1 MKAVKRFK
9 KLLFHKRPELMDGL
23 FGRASNIVAPPGSI
37 ETKYRRTRS
46 SDADDRKPIE
56 QVLAAEG
63 IHHDIVV
70 SDDMVCSPGEM
81 DEPDLNP
88 IHNRAEHTEH
98 PDKEAQQASVDR
110 ALKETPPHKGQAHDP
125 LSETTYLGIGIG
137 GESPSEHPSDESE
150 ENSQTTHVVCES
162 PGAVDSNFFEQAY
175 QEEMQRIH
183 SRRGRTPTIYLTR
196 RVEHNKEIAEHES
209 VIRDSSKS
217 VTEGAKSKW
226 AGLASKVRGAD
237 VAEAARSVAEGKD
250 EKEKE

>member
-23 FGRASNIVAPPGSI
+23 FGRASNIVAPPSSI
-37 ETKYRRTRS
+37 ETRYRRTRS
-46 SDADDRKPIE
+46 SDADDRQPIE

-81 DEPDLNP
+81 DEPELDP

-98 PDKEAQQASVDR
+98 PDEDAQQESVDR
-110 ALKETPPHKGQAHDP
+110 ALKEAPHKGQAHDP

-137 GESPSEHPSDESE
+137 GESSSENSSDESE
-150 ENSQTTHVVCES
+150 GKRQTTHVVCES
-162 PGAVDSNFFEQAY
+162 PGAVDGNFFEQAY

-217 VTEGAKSKW
+217 ATEGVKSKW

-237 VAEAARSVAEGKD
+237 VVGAAKSAAENND
-250 EKEKE
+250 EKEQE